1 MHSVIPLFG
10 RVLLATMFLLSGAG
24 IPVGFYGIS
33 GLIASVGLPVPHLLA
48 VGAMAVDLVGG
59 IMLLLGW
66 KTRWA
71 AAALLIFT
79 AATLLFHNFW
89 SAPPNQLQDQMI
101 EFMKNITIMG
111 GFLYVIAFG
120 AGELSLDA
128 KRARRSN
135 DRAPSTDRFASLNQR
150 LPSR

>member
-1 MHSVIPLFG
+1 MHSIIPLSG
-10 RVLLATMFLLSGAG
+10 RVLLSAMFLMSGVG
-24 IPVGFYGIS
+24 EPVGFYGVS
-33 GLIASVGLPVPHLLA
+33 GLIASVGLPVPQLLA
-48 VGAMAVDLVGG
+48 VGAMAVDLIGG

-79 AATLLFHNFW
+79 GVTLLFHGFW
-89 SAPPNQLQDQMI
+89 SAPPSQVADQLI

-120 AGELSLDA
+120 PGELSLDA
-128 KRARRSN
+128 KRARRS
-135 DRAPSTDRFASLNQR
+135 DARAPSTNRFAT
-150 LPSR
+150 

>member
-1 MHSVIPLFG
+1 MHSIIPLLG
-10 RVLLATMFLLSGAG
+10 RVLLAAMFLLSGAG
-24 IPVGFYGIS
+24 KPVGFYGTT
-33 GLIASVGLPVPHLLA
+33 GLIASVGLPVPQLLA
-48 VGAMAVDLVGG
+48 LGAMGVDLICG

-79 AATLLFHNFW
+79 GVTLLFHNFW
-89 SAPPNQLQDQMI
+89 SAPPDQIQDQLI

-128 KRARRSN
+128 KRARRP
-135 DRAPSTDRFASLNQR
+135 DARAPSTDRFAI
-150 LPSR
+150 

>member
-1 MHSVIPLFG
+1 MHSIIPLFG
-10 RVLLATMFLLSGAG
+10 RVLLAAMFLLAGAG
-24 IPVGFYGIS
+24 KPVGFD
-33 GLIASVGLPVPHLLA
+33 GLVGYIASAGLPVPQLLA
-48 VGAMAVDLVGG
+48 LGAMAVDMIGG

-79 AATLLFHNFW
+79 GVTLLFHGFW
-89 SAPPNQLQDQMI
+89 SAPPDQIQAQMI
-101 EFMKNITIMG
+101 DFMKNITIMG

-128 KRARRSN
+128 KRTSRS
-135 DRAPSTDRFASLNQR
+135 DARAPSADRFAT
-150 LPSR
+150 

>member
-10 RVLLATMFLLSGAG
+10 RVLLSVMLLLSGVG
-24 IPVGFYGIS
+24 KPVGFYGLS
-33 GLIASVGLPVPHLLA
+33 GFIASAGLPVPHLLA
-48 VGAMAVDLVGG
+48 LGAMALDLIGG

-79 AATLLFHNFW
+79 GATLLFHGFW
-89 SAPPNQLQDQMI
+89 SAPPDQMQNQMI

-128 KRARRSN
+128 KRARRS
-135 DRAPSTDRFASLNQR
+135 DRHPLSTDRFAT
-150 LPSR
+150 

>member
-10 RVLLATMFLLSGAG
+10 RVLLSAMFLLSGAG
-24 IPVGFYGIS
+24 KPIGFEGTAALLA
-33 GLIASVGLPVPHLLA
+33 GVGLPVAPLLA
-48 VGAMAVDLVGG
+48 FGAMALDMIGG

-79 AATLLFHNFW
+79 AAATLLFHDFW
-89 SAPPNQLQDQMI
+89 SAPPDQIQNQMI
-101 EFMKNITIMG
+101 EFMKNVTIMG

-120 AGELSLDA
+120 AGEQSLDA

-135 DRAPSTDRFASLNQR
+135 AHAMSTDRFAT
-150 LPSR
+150 

>member
-1 MHSVIPLFG
+1 MQSVIPLFG
-10 RVLLATMFLLSGAG
+10 RVLLSAMFLLSGAG
-24 IPVGFYGIS
+24 KPVGFYGTA

-48 VGAMAVDLVGG
+48 LGAMAVDMIGG

-71 AAALLIFT
+71 ATALLIFT
-79 AATLLFHNFW
+79 GVTLLFHEFW
-89 SAPPNQLQDQMI
+89 SAPPGQIQDQMI

-128 KRARRSN
+128 KRARRS
-135 DRAPSTDRFASLNQR
+135 DARAQSTDRFAT
-150 LPSR
+150 

>member
-10 RVLLATMFLLSGAG
+10 RVLLAAMFLLSGAG
-24 IPVGFYGIS
+24 KPVGFYGLS
-33 GLIASVGLPVPHLLA
+33 GFIASVGLPVPHLLA
-48 VGAMAVDLVGG
+48 LGAMAVDMIGG

-79 AATLLFHNFW
+79 GVTALLFHDFW
-89 SAPPNQLQDQMI
+89 SAPPDQASDQMI

-111 GFLYVIAFG
+111 GLLYVIAFG
-120 AGELSLDA
+120 AGEMSLDA
-128 KRARRSN
+128 KRARRS
-135 DRAPSTDRFASLNQR
+135 DARAPSTDRFAT
-150 LPSR
+150 

>member
-48 VGAMAVDLVGG
+48 LGAMAVDLVGG

-79 AATLLFHNFW
+79 GVTLLFHNFW
-89 SAPPNQLQDQMI
+89 SAPPDQIQDQMI

-111 GFLYVIAFG
+111 GFLYGFAFG

-128 KRARRSN
+128 KRARRP
-135 DRAPSTDRFASLNQR
+135 DARALSTDRFAS
-150 LPSR
+150 

>member
-1 MHSVIPLFG
+1 MQSVIPLLG
-10 RVLLATMFLLSGAG
+10 RVLLSAMFLLSGAG
-24 IPVGFYGIS
+24 KPVGFYGLS

-48 VGAMAVDLVGG
+48 LGAMAVDLIGG
-59 IMLLLGW
+59 LMLLLGW

-79 AATLLFHNFW
+79 GVTLLFHEFW
-89 SAPPNQLQDQMI
+89 SAPPGQIQDQMI

-128 KRARRSN
+128 KRARRP
-135 DRAPSTDRFASLNQR
+135 DARALSTDRFAT
-150 LPSR
+150 